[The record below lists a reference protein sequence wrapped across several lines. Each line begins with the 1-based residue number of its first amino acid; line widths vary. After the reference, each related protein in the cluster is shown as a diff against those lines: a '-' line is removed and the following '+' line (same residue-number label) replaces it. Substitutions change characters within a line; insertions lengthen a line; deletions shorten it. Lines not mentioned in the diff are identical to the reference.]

1 MAKPTVKQHL
11 AAIRMLFD
19 WLVTGGILA
28 SNPATSVRGPKHVIK
43 RGKTPVLT
51 TDQARVLIESIDT
64 STPVGLR
71 DRALIGVMTYAFARI
86 GAVVSMRVEDYFA
99 NGKRIF
105 RFIIRVALSPIRLIR
120 SGRSGRPFEC
130 SGAAVIYPQGFQV
143 RRRRRW
149 RGFARSKFSISGAY
163 VP

>member
-1 MAKPTVKQHL
+1 
-11 AAIRMLFD
+11 
-19 WLVTGGILA
+19 
-28 SNPATSVRGPKHVIK
+28 
-43 RGKTPVLT
+43 VLT
-51 TDQARVLIESIDT
+51 SDQARVLIESIDT
-64 STPVGLR
+64 STLVGLR
-71 DRALIGVMTYAFARI
+71 DRTLIGVMTYAFARI
-86 GAVVSMRVEDYFA
+86 GAMRVEDYFA

-105 RFIIRVALSPIRLIR
+105 RFIIGVALSPIRLIR
-120 SGRSGRPFEC
+120 SGRSGRLFEC